1 MKITKLSL
9 IEETETH
16 YIFTVSFKSFFSAEK
31 ERTAIKHKSRTYPRW
46 MDTNDLILEN
56 ESIDAWLSTDKKDFI
71 L

>member
-16 YIFTVSFKSFFSAEK
+16 YIFTVSFKSFFGAK
-31 ERTAIKHKSRTYPRW
+31 KNRTAIKDKSRPHPRW

>member
-16 YIFTVSFKSFFSAEK
+16 YIFSVFFKSFFGEK
-31 ERTAIKHKSRTYPRW
+31 NRTAIKDKKKSYPRW
-46 MDTNDLILEN
+46 MDTNELITEN
-56 ESIDAWLSTDKKDFI
+56 ENIDAWLSTDKKDFI